1 MRTPRFPFLGAFSAF
16 AHTVVAAGLC
26 LAFVSG
32 CSSIPKLGRSSSTP
46 AAFVPS
52 NHEGDAKL
60 PAGLRRVVLLP
71 LAGSDVASP
80 ESVCALD
87 PVIVSALQRQN
98 RFEVVPL
105 TRDECRRYFQTD
117 EISSVSEI
125 PANLMSVLQREYA
138 ADAVLF
144 IDLTV
149 YRAYHPL
156 AIGLRAKLA
165 TIGSAHL
172 VWTFDN
178 VFSADDPSV
187 ANSAVAYLKPRDQNG
202 LPSDMITVDLES
214 PVRFATYA
222 SAAMFA
228 TLPPVNAP
236 GTPVKAKRDTAN
248 ERSST
253 REPGRSSQ

>member
-1 MRTPRFPFLGAFSAF
+1 MKNTISRILTAVSARSRLAITAGIF
-16 AHTVVAAGLC
+16 AA
-26 LAFVSG
+26 LASG
-32 CSSIPKLGRSSSTP
+32 CSTMPTMGHTSAKA
-46 AAFVPS
+46 AAFTPT
-52 NHEGDAKL
+52 NHTGDAKL
-60 PAGLRRVVLLP
+60 PAGLRRVVVLP
-71 LAGSDVASP
+71 LAGGTVASP
-80 ESVCALD
+80 ESVSALD
-87 PVIVSALQRQN
+87 PVIISALQLQN

-105 TRDECRRYFQTD
+105 TREECHRYFQTN

-156 AIGLRAKLA
+156 EVGLRAKLA
-165 TIGSAHL
+165 TIESAHL

-187 ANSAVAYLKPRDQNG
+187 ASSAVQYLKTRDQNG
-202 LPSDMITVDLES
+202 LPSDMIAVDLES

-228 TLPPVNAP
+228 TLPPV
-236 GTPVKAKRDTAN
+236 KAQVAAGKPKRDAAN
-248 ERSST
+248 ER
-253 REPGRSSQ
+253 

>member
-1 MRTPRFPFLGAFSAF
+1 
-16 AHTVVAAGLC
+16 VV
-26 LAFVSG
+26 
-32 CSSIPKLGRSSSTP
+32 
-46 AAFVPS
+46 
-52 NHEGDAKL
+52 
-60 PAGLRRVVLLP
+60 LP
-71 LAGSDVASP
+71 LAGGAVASP
-80 ESVCALD
+80 ESVSALD
-87 PVIVSALQRQN
+87 PVIISALQLQN

-105 TRDECRRYFQTD
+105 TREECHRYFQAN

-156 AIGLRAKLA
+156 AVGLRAKLA
-165 TIGSAHL
+165 TIDSAHL

-187 ANSAVAYLKPRDQNG
+187 ASSAVQYLKTRDQNG
-202 LPSDMITVDLES
+202 LPSDMIAVDLES

-228 TLPPVNAP
+228 TLPPVKAQ
-236 GTPVKAKRDTAN
+236 VAAAKAKRDGAN
-248 ERSST
+248 ER
-253 REPGRSSQ
+253 

>member
-1 MRTPRFPFLGAFSAF
+1 MKNTISRLA
-16 AHTVVAAGLC
+16 VAA
-26 LAFVSG
+26 AFVITLGSG
-32 CSSIPKLGRSSSTP
+32 CSTLPAMGHATAKAST
-46 AAFVPS
+46 FVPT
-52 NHEGDAKL
+52 NHTGDAKI
-60 PAGLRRVVLLP
+60 PTGLRRVVVLP
-71 LAGSDVASP
+71 LAGGAVASP
-80 ESVCALD
+80 ESVSALD
-87 PVIVSALQRQN
+87 PVIIAALQLQN

-105 TRDECRRYFQTD
+105 TREECHRYFQTN

-156 AIGLRAKLA
+156 SVGLRAKLA
-165 TIGSAHL
+165 TIEGAHL

-187 ANSAVAYLKPRDQNG
+187 ASSAVQYLKSRDQNG
-202 LPSDMITVDLES
+202 LPSDMIAVDLES

-228 TLPPVNAP
+228 TLPPV
-236 GTPVKAKRDTAN
+236 KAQVAAAKPRRDGAN
-248 ERSST
+248 ER
-253 REPGRSSQ
+253 

>member
-1 MRTPRFPFLGAFSAF
+1 MKTILSRLTCSASAPSRFA
-16 AHTVVAAGLC
+16 V
-26 LAFVSG
+26 LASIFIALATG
-32 CSSIPKLGRSSSTP
+32 CSSVGSLGHTSSK
-46 AAFVPS
+46 AATFSPT
-52 NHEGDAKL
+52 NHTGDAKL
-60 PAGLRRVVLLP
+60 PSGLRRVVVLP
-71 LAGSDVASP
+71 LAGGAVASP
-80 ESVCALD
+80 ESVSALD
-87 PVIVSALQRQN
+87 PVIISALQLQN

-105 TRDECRRYFQTD
+105 TREECHRYFQTN

-156 AIGLRAKLA
+156 SVGLRAKLA
-165 TIGSAHL
+165 TIDSAHL

-178 VFSADDPSV
+178 VFSADDP
-187 ANSAVAYLKPRDQNG
+187 AVASSAIQYLKTRDQNG
-202 LPSDMITVDLES
+202 LPSDMIAVDLES

-228 TLPPVNAP
+228 TLPPVNAQVA
-236 GTPVKAKRDTAN
+236 TAKPK
-248 ERSST
+248 RSEGNQ
-253 REPGRSSQ
+253 R

>member
-1 MRTPRFPFLGAFSAF
+1 MKTKLSWLLGSISARCHL
-16 AHTVVAAGLC
+16 AVAAGILVA
-26 LAFVSG
+26 LASG
-32 CSSIPKLGRSSSTP
+32 CSSMPSLGRTSAKA
-46 AAFVPS
+46 AAFTPT
-52 NHEGDAKL
+52 NHTGDAKL
-60 PAGLRRVVLLP
+60 PSGLRRVVVLP
-71 LAGSDVASP
+71 LAGGTVASP
-80 ESVCALD
+80 ESVSALD
-87 PVIVSALQRQN
+87 PVIISALQLQN

-105 TRDECRRYFQTD
+105 TREECQRYFQTN

-156 AIGLRAKLA
+156 AVGLRAKLA
-165 TIGSAHL
+165 TIDSAHL

-187 ANSAVAYLKPRDQNG
+187 ASSAVQYLKTRDQNG
-202 LPSDMITVDLES
+202 LPSDMIAVDLES

-228 TLPPVNAP
+228 TLPPV
-236 GTPVKAKRDTAN
+236 KAQVATAKEKRDGAN
-248 ERSST
+248 ER
-253 REPGRSSQ
+253 